1 MRTKKIILNGLSEL
15 IPYFIISIIAF
26 VKVRVMI
33 DNLGSEFNGYYQ
45 FINQIITY
53 LFLVEAGFGS
63 AVLFKLY
70 KPMADNNQ
78 KKVSE
83 IFNGSITIFR
93 KIGALILT
101 LLIAITLV
109 LPFTVTNDEHLFTI
123 IISFIIIGFSQT
135 IPYFFYSKSYSIL
148 LFSEQKNYIYS
159 IIVNMIKIIIDVGII
174 VVVIITD
181 SLINVAVV
189 MLIGKILEEIIAD
202 FLCSRMY
209 KWLDKKAKKDISA
222 HKMTKDIIYHKIGE
236 LVVNNVDSIILMTF
250 IGPIA
255 VSIYATY
262 NYISSFLTQVIA
274 KIDSGIISTFGNI
287 FSKEDNDT
295 SFKLFKEFSIIS
307 DIMAFIVPIC
317 FILGGRSFINLWI
330 GKESYILSYWVV
342 AMFASIIFF
351 KCIVRPINTVITANG
366 MFRETKYYAFFAAG
380 TNLLLSIM
388 LVKPLGIFG
397 ILFATVIGYMVSLT
411 LRVKLVYNHKFD
423 FINKKLEYTTIILK
437 IIIYMIIVFL
447 LKPIEGMIFS
457 YELSIINFL
466 LLIGSIFVILT
477 LRTGI
482 IIYKYNTNFKSVY
495 SKVIN
500 SIFKRSK
507 VV

>member
-15 IPYFIISIIAF
+15 IPYFVISIIAF

-70 KPMADNNQ
+70 KPMADNNKQ
-78 KKVSE
+78 KVSE

-159 IIVNMIKIIIDVGII
+159 IIVNTIKIIIDVGII
-174 VVVIITD
+174 IAVIITD
-181 SLINVAVV
+181 SLISVAIV
-189 MLIGKILEEIIAD
+189 MLIGKILEEIITD
-202 FLCSRMY
+202 FLCSRIY
-209 KWLDKKAKKDISA
+209 RWLDKNAKKDISA

-236 LVVNNVDSIILMTF
+236 LVANNVDSIILMLF
-250 IGPIA
+250 IGPVS

-262 NYISSFLTQVIA
+262 NYISSFLNQIIM
-274 KIDSGIISTFGNI
+274 KINSGITASFGNI
-287 FSKEDNDT
+287 FSKEQDEV
-295 SFKLFKEFSIIS
+295 SFKLFKEFNIIN
-307 DIMAFIVPIC
+307 DIIAFIVSVC
-317 FILGGRSFINLWI
+317 YILGGRTFINIWI
-330 GKESYILSYWVV
+330 GDNSYILNYWVIV
-342 AMFASIIFF
+342 MFSSIIFM
-351 KCIVRPINTVITANG
+351 KCMSRPANLVIIANG
-366 MFRETKYYAFFAAG
+366 MFKETKYYAFFEAII
-380 TNLLLSIM
+380 NLILSII
-388 LVKPLGIFG
+388 LVKNLGIFG
-397 ILFATVIGYMVSLT
+397 ILLATVISYIISLV
-411 LRVKLVYNHKFD
+411 LRLSLLYSKKFK
-423 FINKKLEYTTIILK
+423 FVEKNTEYKIMITKVIAYS
-437 IIIYMIIVFL
+437 IIICL
-447 LKPIEGMIFS
+447 LYPFEKMIFS
-457 YELSIINFL
+457 LELNLINFL
-466 LLIGSIFVILT
+466 LFFGILFILLT
-477 LRTGI
+477 LLTSFI
-482 IIYKYNTNFKSVY
+482 LYKYHSSFRSVY
-495 SKVIN
+495 NKIYN